1 MGSARGASR
10 EELGGVLALGV
21 SSTTDRYEAPTTS
34 RSVRILGVPM
44 DLGAGRRGVDMGP
57 SALRVARLDRAL
69 RHLGHEVV
77 DLGNVEAQVPEASGP
92 TGSQVAGA
100 GAADPTHTAPTANMH
115 YPEAI
120 AAACKAAYDRLVGL
134 PDDTFSVALGGDH
147 SISMGTVAGVAR
159 GQRTGVVWV
168 DAHADLNTPET
179 SPSGNVHGMPMAH
192 LLGLGSPLFHAMWG
206 GGAVVR
212 PEDVVY
218 VALRSVDPGER
229 ALIHDLGI
237 RFFSMKEID
246 ELGIARVAAETI
258 ERLTNLPRVHVSF
271 DADALDPGVAPGV
284 GTPIKGG
291 LTLREA
297 FLLMELLAEAEIAT
311 SLDLVEVNPMLD
323 RRNQTAETMVD
334 MAASLLGKR
343 IL

>member
-1 MGSARGASR
+1 
-10 EELGGVLALGV
+10 
-21 SSTTDRYEAPTTS
+21 
-34 RSVRILGVPM
+34 M

-57 SALRVARLDRAL
+57 SALRVAQLARAL
-69 RHLGHEVV
+69 RQLGHEVV
-77 DLGNVEAQVPEASGP
+77 DLGNVE
-92 TGSQVAGA
+92 TQVAEATSLDLKGLS
-100 GAADPTHTAPTANMH
+100 AAEEPGKMH

-120 AAACKAAYDRLVGL
+120 YTACKAAYDTLTHL
-134 PDDTFSVALGGDH
+134 PPTTFALALGGDH
-147 SISMGTVAGVAR
+147 SISMGTVAGVAHA
-159 GQRTGVVWV
+159 GGTSTRTGVVWV
-168 DAHADLNTPET
+168 DAHADLNTPSS

-192 LLGLGSPLFHAMWG
+192 LLGLGSTFFHDMWG

-218 VALRSVDPGER
+218 IGLRSVDPGER

-237 RFFSMKEID
+237 RYFSMKEID
-246 ELGIARVAAETI
+246 ELGVANVAAETI
-258 ERLTNLPRVHVSF
+258 ERLSGLPRVHVSF
-271 DADALDPGVAPGV
+271 DADAIDPSIAPGV
-284 GTPIKGG
+284 GTPILGG

-297 FLLMELLAEAEIAT
+297 FLLMELFAESGMVT

-323 RRNQTAETMVD
+323 RGNQTAETMVD

>member
-1 MGSARGASR
+1 M
-10 EELGGVLALGV
+10 
-21 SSTTDRYEAPTTS
+21 SSTTDRYEAPSTS
-34 RSVRILGVPM
+34 QKVRILGVPM

-57 SALRVARLDRAL
+57 SALRVARLARAL
-69 RHLGHEVV
+69 EQLGHEVV
-77 DLGNVEAQVPEASGP
+77 DLGNVETEVPEATSDPAAGTEP
-92 TGSQVAGA
+92 ATGTRGR
-100 GAADPTHTAPTANMH
+100 GLMH
-115 YPEAI
+115 YPHAI
-120 AAACKAAYDRLVGL
+120 AAACRAAYERLSAQA
-134 PDDTFSVALGGDH
+134 DDTFVVALGGDH

-192 LLGLGSPLFHAMWG
+192 LLGLGSPLFHDMWG
-206 GGAVVR
+206 GGAVLR

-237 RFFSMKEID
+237 RYFSMKEID
-246 ELGIARVAAETI
+246 ELGIARVAAETV
-258 ERLTNLPRVHVSF
+258 ERLSGLPRVHVSF
-271 DADALDPGVAPGV
+271 DADAIDPSVAPGV

-297 FLLMELLAEAEIAT
+297 FLLMELFAESELVT

-323 RRNQTAETMVD
+323 RGNQTAETMVD

>member
-1 MGSARGASR
+1 
-10 EELGGVLALGV
+10 
-21 SSTTDRYEAPTTS
+21 
-34 RSVRILGVPM
+34 M

-57 SALRVARLDRAL
+57 SALRVAKLDKAL
-69 RHLGHEVV
+69 RQLGHQVV
-77 DLGNVEAQVPEASGP
+77 DLGNVETQIPEATDMAPQIPVSGQP
-92 TGSQVAGA
+92 DGP
-100 GAADPTHTAPTANMH
+100 AATEHTNAMH
-115 YPEAI
+115 YAEAI
-120 AAACKAAYDRLVGL
+120 AAACEAAYQRLRSL
-134 PDDTFSVALGGDH
+134 PPEAFVVALGGDH
-147 SISMGTVAGVAR
+147 SISMGTVAGVAQ

-168 DAHADLNTPET
+168 DAHADLNTPGT

-192 LLGLGSPLFHAMWG
+192 LLGLGSPLFHDMWG

-246 ELGIARVAAETI
+246 ELGIAHVAAETV
-258 ERLTNLPRVHVSF
+258 ERLSGLPRVHVSF
-271 DADALDPGVAPGV
+271 DADALDPDVAPGV

-297 FLLMELLAEAEIAT
+297 FLLMELFAESEMVT

-323 RRNQTAETMVD
+323 RGNQTAETMVD

>member
-1 MGSARGASR
+1 MVPSS
-10 EELGGVLALGV
+10 V
-21 SSTTDRYEAPTTS
+21 SSTADRYEAPS
-34 RSVRILGVPM
+34 SPQRVRILGVPM

-57 SALRVARLDRAL
+57 SALRVALLAKAL
-69 RHLGHEVV
+69 RQLGHEVV
-77 DLGNVEAQVPEASGP
+77 DLGNVETEVPEASGDAQQASGQAN
-92 TGSQVAGA
+92 GSPEASD
-100 GAADPTHTAPTANMH
+100 DPRTERMH
-115 YPEAI
+115 YPHAI
-120 AAACKAAYDRLVGL
+120 AAACQAAYDRLVAL
-134 PDDTFSVALGGDH
+134 PADAFAVALGGDH

-159 GQRTGVVWV
+159 RHRTGVVWV
-168 DAHADLNTPET
+168 DAHADLNTPAT

-192 LLGLGSPLFHAMWG
+192 LLGLGSSLFHDMWG
-206 GGAVVR
+206 GGPVVR

-237 RFFSMKEID
+237 RYFSMKEID
-246 ELGIARVAAETI
+246 EQGIARVAAETI
-258 ERLTNLPRVHVSF
+258 ERLSGLPRVHVSF
-271 DADALDPGVAPGV
+271 DADALDPSVAPGV

-297 FLLMELLAEAEIAT
+297 FLLMELFAESEIVT

-323 RRNQTAETMVD
+323 RGNQTAETMVD

>member
-1 MGSARGASR
+1 M
-10 EELGGVLALGV
+10 
-21 SSTTDRYEAPTTS
+21 SSTTDRYEAPSTS
-34 RSVRILGVPM
+34 QKVRILGVPM

-57 SALRVARLDRAL
+57 SALRVARLARAL
-69 RHLGHEVV
+69 EQLGHEVV
-77 DLGNVEAQVPEASGP
+77 DLGNVETEVPEA
-92 TGSQVAGA
+92 TGSRRDPATGA
-100 GAADPTHTAPTANMH
+100 EPASGARGEGLMH
-115 YPEAI
+115 YPHAI
-120 AAACKAAYDRLVGL
+120 AAACRAAYERLSAQT
-134 PDDTFSVALGGDH
+134 DDTFVVALGGDH

-192 LLGLGSPLFHAMWG
+192 LLGLGSPLFHDMWG
-206 GGAVVR
+206 GGAVLR

-237 RFFSMKEID
+237 RYFSMKEID
-246 ELGIARVAAETI
+246 ELGIARVAAETV
-258 ERLTNLPRVHVSF
+258 ERLSGLSRVHVSF
-271 DADALDPGVAPGV
+271 DADAIDPSVAPGV

-297 FLLMELLAEAEIAT
+297 FLLMELFAESELVT

-323 RRNQTAETMVD
+323 RGNQTAETMVD